1 MRKIL
6 VLLLAFCTPAAIAFE
21 GDVSATVGYMTDYHF
36 RGVHQKENSAFAG
49 VEATMPSYFG
59 TEATVGGWAADVGDG
74 AEIDAYG
81 SFGFDVWG
89 LSLIHI

>member
-36 RGVHQKENSAFAG
+36 RGVHQKENLQYCQG
-49 VEATMPSYFG
+49 NLEKTN
-59 TEATVGGWAADVGDG
+59 
-74 AEIDAYG
+74 
-81 SFGFDVWG
+81 
-89 LSLIHI
+89 